1 MKQQA
6 ALCIQHQHLSSL
18 QLNSIHI
25 SGDLYQ
31 TVGRQVISYCCLA
44 ELSSGKQP
52 ILAQINGSQGSN
64 SYDRVLEWSFFDLKI
79 CSKPVTL
86 HELDFQRKEEKKNH
100 YTFSCGNSTIY
111 NNKIE
116 KVKEN
121 SAHYF
126 IISHVQKITL
136 SGVCM
141 LKD

>member
-6 ALCIQHQHLSSL
+6 ALCFQHQHLSSL

-86 HELDFQRKEEKKNH
+86 HELDFQRKEEKKSLHFLLWEQHHIQEQNRERKFCSLFYH
-100 YTFSCGNSTIY
+100 FTCIE
-111 NNKIE
+111 NNFKWC
-116 KVKEN
+116 VH
-121 SAHYF
+121 A
-126 IISHVQKITL
+126 
-136 SGVCM
+136 
-141 LKD
+141 